1 MTTKKN
7 TIWLLCLC
15 AGYVVSYFGQP
26 ALYRVFVS
34 LPDYCTWGTI
44 SKMWD
49 AWQNHHNNPT
59 DTSLDFA
66 ASIGFNALVCTLVG
80 SGVGW
85 ALADLLPADPGET
98 PKV

>member
-1 MTTKKN
+1 MNTKK
-7 TIWLLCLC
+7 TTVHILGLC

-34 LPDYCTWGTI
+34 LPDYCTFGTI
-44 SKMWD
+44 FKMWE

-59 DTSLDFA
+59 DTSLEFA
-66 ASIGFNALVCTLVG
+66 ATIGFNALVCTLIG

-85 ALADLLPADPGET
+85 TIADLLQTDQEQPPN
-98 PKV
+98 V